1 MKQEKRAWIYCR
13 IDAPEDTHGALKEQ
27 RQQLMDYAE
36 QMDFAVVGSSAD
48 VGSAKILGWPG
59 LALAKQ
65 AAEEHKMDALLLS
78 GLPCFGTVA
87 LNAIPLLQAVEESG
101 VAVYSPLQGKIAIGK
116 GGSQ

>member
-1 MKQEKRAWIYCR
+1 MDHEKRAWVYCR
-13 IDAPEDTHGALKEQ
+13 IDAPEDTHGTLKGQ
-27 RQQLMDYAE
+27 RQRLMDYAE
-36 QMDFAVVGSSAD
+36 QMGFTVVGSSAD
-48 VGSAKILGWPG
+48 VGSILGWPG

-87 LNAIPLLQAVEESG
+87 LNALPLLQAVEESG
-101 VAVYSPLQGKIAIGK
+101 VAVYSPLQGKITIGK